1 MPIHLQPGLAA
12 PAVAARLAAWRAAD
26 VAARLLAHD
35 AALWTD
41 AGIADTPGDPIAER
55 LGWVDLPFTS
65 PASLPAWQRLA
76 DQARADGIRHIV
88 LLGMGGSSLGAEVLA
103 RSLPRAAGAPELV
116 VCDST
121 HPAFVRAVDAVVD
134 PSRALVVAASKSGTT
149 VETTAHFAHW
159 WARLRA
165 DGPDPA
171 AHCIAIT
178 DAGSPLAALAAER
191 GFRACVVAPG
201 DVGGRFSVLGPFGLL
216 PAMLAGVDVAPVLD
230 GAGAARAALAAAAR
244 RAEGDLV
251 AQDDEVG
258 SSASAERTSGLA
270 LGAALGAWA
279 AAGLD
284 TLVIDAGP
292 PFEAMTGWLEQ
303 LLGESLGKHGRGLFP
318 ARPWG
323 GKAGRRLARVTI
335 EVRAT
340 HTGGAAG
347 EEPAAPGIL
356 VRIGSPEDLGAALFA
371 WEVAT
376 ATAALAMGVQPF
388 DQPDVEAAKRFA
400 RAAAAAGQGS
410 PRPEGPAEAEEL
422 RATDIADVLRI
433 ARPWLAAI
441 PPDGAIA
448 VQAFLPPTAANDAA
462 LDGLARA
469 LDEATGA
476 AVAWG
481 YGPRYL
487 HSTGQLHKGGPAR
500 IHCLQLVD
508 GDPGQTSDG
517 DVPIPD
523 AGISFGLLIAAQAA
537 GDAAALAAL
546 GRPPLVVRVGG
557 A

>member
-41 AGIADTPGDPIAER
+41 AGIADTPGDPISER
-55 LGWVDLPFTS
+55 LGWLDLPVTS

-103 RSLPRAAGAPELV
+103 RSLPRAAGAPELI

-121 HPAFVRAVDAVVD
+121 HPAFVRSVDAVVD

-159 WARLRA
+159 WERLRA
-165 DGPDPA
+165 NVADPA

-178 DAGSPLAALAAER
+178 DAGSPLASLAAER
-191 GFRACVVAPG
+191 GFRACVLAPG

-216 PAMLAGVDVAPVLD
+216 PAMLAGVEVAPVL
-230 GAGAARAALAAAAR
+230 AGAATARAR
-244 RAEGDLV
+244 
-251 AQDDEVG
+251 QDG
-258 SSASAERTSGLA
+258 AAERFASVEQASGIV
-270 LGAALGAWA
+270 LGAALGEWA
-279 AAGLD
+279 VAGLD
-284 TLVIDAGP
+284 TLLIDARP
-292 PFEAMTGWLEQ
+292 PFDAMTGWLEQ
-303 LLGESLGKHGRGLFP
+303 LLGESLGKRGRGLFP
-318 ARPWG
+318 ARPWSG
-323 GKAGRRLARVTI
+323 ASGRRADRVVI
-335 EVRAT
+335 EVGPTDAV
-340 HTGGAAG
+340 
-347 EEPAAPGIL
+347 EPEGDGLSSAS
-356 VRIGSPEDLGAALFA
+356 VRVRMGSPADLGAALFE

-376 ATAALAMGVQPF
+376 ATAALVIGVQPF

-400 RAAAAAGQGS
+400 RAAATGQGS
-410 PRPEGPAEAEEL
+410 ARPEAGGQAGDP
-422 RATDIADVLRI
+422 RAADIADVLRV

-441 PPDGAIA
+441 PPEGAIA

-469 LDEATGA
+469 LGDATGA
-476 AVAWG
+476 AIAWA

-487 HSTGQLHKGGPAR
+487 HSTGQLHKGGPAWV
-500 IHCLQLVD
+500 HCLQLVD
-508 GDPGQTSDG
+508 GDVGHAPDD

-523 AGISFGLLIAAQAA
+523 AGLTFGALIAAQAA

-546 GRPPLVVRVGG
+546 GRPPFVVRIGG